1 MCAVSSTTSSW
12 IFWHY
17 PDVQRSSSD
26 ITQSWHHTPQVKSS
40 VPQECPHFRHPF
52 ASPRLSLVLLTNQ
65 RYFWRFQEPSP
76 QVQQFAGRD
85 LEKHFTISLLERL
98 RLRNHQMK
106 ERQGARYGVSS
117 AWGVHAFSRCVTS
130 GLMCSLG
137 WPVVTELSQPPAPL
151 MSFSLPQRL
160 SWVGRSGRL
169 KVSPSNHAL
178 VYLATGPHSEVI

>member
-1 MCAVSSTTSSW
+1 MPPLQTSFCKS
-12 IFWHY
+12 
-17 PDVQRSSSD
+17 
-26 ITQSWHHTPQVKSS
+26 QVVIGTS
-40 VPQECPHFRHPF
+40 
-52 ASPRLSLVLLTNQ
+52 NQ

-76 QVQQFAGRD
+76 QVQQFAGRN

-117 AWGVHAFSRCVTS
+117 AWGFHAFSRCVTS

-151 MSFSLPQRL
+151 LSFSLPQRL

-178 VYLATGPHSEVI
+178 VYLATGPHSEVIWGFPATSHLSIQNPLLSFRRFKGFQELCAKKTERSL